1 MNLEGVL
8 GVDAA
13 SENVDGKPDSGAP
26 TDPSIKVEGDVVTDT
41 VPPCDGVSRRDPNE
55 HDEIVFVKE
64 VKNLKPRM
72 ARSPSVPTLYLE
84 ERTPSR
90 DPSPPRGAEFYS
102 IVLNAVERIALEL
115 DQLRK
120 LGVVSDAAAKKARQ
134 RRRLSRKVAEAL
146 PEVD

>member
-1 MNLEGVL
+1 MNLDRVL

-55 HDEIVFVKE
+55 HDEVVFVKE
-64 VKNLKPRM
+64 VKNPKPRM

-134 RRRLSRKVAEAL
+134 RRRLSRKAAEAL

>member
-26 TDPSIKVEGDVVTDT
+26 TDPSVEVEGDVVTDT

>member
-1 MNLEGVL
+1 MNLDRVL

-13 SENVDGKPDSGAP
+13 SENVDGKPDNGAP
-26 TDPSIKVEGDVVTDT
+26 TDPSDKVEGVVVSDT

-64 VKNLKPRM
+64 VKNPKPRM

-134 RRRLSRKVAEAL
+134 RRRLSRKAAEAL

>member
-1 MNLEGVL
+1 MNPDRVS

-64 VKNLKPRM
+64 VKNPKPRM

-134 RRRLSRKVAEAL
+134 RRRLSRKAAEAL

>member
-1 MNLEGVL
+1 MNLDRVL

-41 VPPCDGVSRRDPNE
+41 VPPCDGVSRRDPKE
-55 HDEIVFVKE
+55 HDEVVFIKE
-64 VKNLKPRM
+64 VKNPKPRM
-72 ARSPSVPTLYLE
+72 VRSPSVPTLYLE

-134 RRRLSRKVAEAL
+134 RRRLSRKAAEAL

>member
-1 MNLEGVL
+1 MNLEGVS

-55 HDEIVFVKE
+55 HDEVVFVKE
-64 VKNLKPRM
+64 VKNPKPRM

-134 RRRLSRKVAEAL
+134 RRRLSRKAAEAL

>member
-1 MNLEGVL
+1 MNLDRVL

-26 TDPSIKVEGDVVTDT
+26 TDPSVKVEGDVVTDT

-55 HDEIVFVKE
+55 HDEVVFVKE
-64 VKNLKPRM
+64 VKNPKPRM

-134 RRRLSRKVAEAL
+134 RRRLSRKAAEAL

>member
-26 TDPSIKVEGDVVTDT
+26 TDPSVKVEGDVVTDT

-84 ERTPSR
+84 DRTPSR

>member
-1 MNLEGVL
+1 MNPDRVL

-55 HDEIVFVKE
+55 HDEVVFVKE
-64 VKNLKPRM
+64 VKNPKPRM

-134 RRRLSRKVAEAL
+134 RRRLSRKAAEAL

>member
-1 MNLEGVL
+1 MNLDRVL

-26 TDPSIKVEGDVVTDT
+26 TDPSSKVEGDVVTDT

-64 VKNLKPRM
+64 VKNPKPRM

-134 RRRLSRKVAEAL
+134 RRRLSRKAAEAL

>member
-134 RRRLSRKVAEAL
+134 RRRLSRKAAEAL

>member
-1 MNLEGVL
+1 MNPDRVS

-26 TDPSIKVEGDVVTDT
+26 TDPSSKVEGDVVTDT

>member
-26 TDPSIKVEGDVVTDT
+26 TDPSVKVEGDVVTDT

-134 RRRLSRKVAEAL
+134 RRRLSRKAAEAL

>member
-1 MNLEGVL
+1 MNLEGVS

-26 TDPSIKVEGDVVTDT
+26 TDPSNKVEGDVAIDT

-64 VKNLKPRM
+64 VKNPKPRM
-72 ARSPSVPTLYLE
+72 VRSPSVPTLYLE

-134 RRRLSRKVAEAL
+134 RRRLSRKAAEAL

>member
-1 MNLEGVL
+1 MNPDRVSE
-8 GVDAA
+8 VDAA

-26 TDPSIKVEGDVVTDT
+26 TDPSDKVEGDVASDT
-41 VPPCDGVSRRDPNE
+41 VPPCDGVSRRDPKE
-55 HDEIVFVKE
+55 HEEVVFVKE
-64 VKNLKPRM
+64 VKNPKPRM

-134 RRRLSRKVAEAL
+134 RRRLSRKAAEAL

>member
-1 MNLEGVL
+1 MNLEAVL

-55 HDEIVFVKE
+55 HDEVVFVKE
-64 VKNLKPRM
+64 VKNPKPRM

-134 RRRLSRKVAEAL
+134 RRRLSRKAAEAL

>member
-1 MNLEGVL
+1 MNLEGVS

-26 TDPSIKVEGDVVTDT
+26 TDPSSKVEGDVVTDT
-41 VPPCDGVSRRDPNE
+41 VPPCDGVSRRDPKE
-55 HDEIVFVKE
+55 HDEVVFIKE
-64 VKNLKPRM
+64 VKNPKPRM
-72 ARSPSVPTLYLE
+72 VRSPSVPTLYLE

-134 RRRLSRKVAEAL
+134 RRRLSRKAAEAL

>member
-1 MNLEGVL
+1 MNLEGVS

-55 HDEIVFVKE
+55 HDEVVFVKE
-64 VKNLKPRM
+64 VKNPKPRM
-72 ARSPSVPTLYLE
+72 VRSPSVPTLYLE

-134 RRRLSRKVAEAL
+134 RRRLSRKAAEAL

>member
-26 TDPSIKVEGDVVTDT
+26 TDPSSKVEGDVVSDT

-55 HDEIVFVKE
+55 HDEVVFVKE
-64 VKNLKPRM
+64 VKNPKPRM
-72 ARSPSVPTLYLE
+72 VRSPSVPTLYLE

-134 RRRLSRKVAEAL
+134 RRRLSRKAAEAL

>member
-1 MNLEGVL
+1 MNLEEVL

-26 TDPSIKVEGDVVTDT
+26 TDPSVKVEGDVVTDT
-41 VPPCDGVSRRDPNE
+41 VPPCDGVSRRDPHE
-55 HDEIVFVKE
+55 HDEVVFVKE
-64 VKNLKPRM
+64 VKNPKPRM
-72 ARSPSVPTLYLE
+72 VRSPSVPTLYLE

-134 RRRLSRKVAEAL
+134 RRRLSRKAAEAL

>member
-1 MNLEGVL
+1 MNLEGVS

-26 TDPSIKVEGDVVTDT
+26 TDPSSKVEGDVTTDT
-41 VPPCDGVSRRDPNE
+41 VPPCDGVSRRDPKE
-55 HDEIVFVKE
+55 HDEVVFIKE
-64 VKNLKPRM
+64 VKNPKPRM

-134 RRRLSRKVAEAL
+134 RRRLSRKAAEAL

>member
-1 MNLEGVL
+1 M
-8 GVDAA
+8 
-13 SENVDGKPDSGAP
+13 
-26 TDPSIKVEGDVVTDT
+26 
-41 VPPCDGVSRRDPNE
+41 
-55 HDEIVFVKE
+55 FVKE
-64 VKNLKPRM
+64 VKNPKPRM

-134 RRRLSRKVAEAL
+134 RRRLSRKAAEAL

>member
-41 VPPCDGVSRRDPNE
+41 VPPCDRVSRRDPNE
-55 HDEIVFVKE
+55 HDEVVFVKE
-64 VKNLKPRM
+64 VKNPKPRM

-134 RRRLSRKVAEAL
+134 RRRLSRKAAEAL

>member
-1 MNLEGVL
+1 MNLDQVL

-13 SENVDGKPDSGAP
+13 SENVDGKPNSGAP
-26 TDPSIKVEGDVVTDT
+26 TDPSSKVEGDVIADT

-55 HDEIVFVKE
+55 HDEIVFIKE
-64 VKNLKPRM
+64 VKTPKPRM

-134 RRRLSRKVAEAL
+134 RRRLSRKAAEAL

>member
-1 MNLEGVL
+1 MNLEAVL

>member
-1 MNLEGVL
+1 MNLEGVS

-41 VPPCDGVSRRDPNE
+41 VPPCDGVSRRDPKE
-55 HDEIVFVKE
+55 HDEIVFIKE
-64 VKNLKPRM
+64 VKNPKPRM

-134 RRRLSRKVAEAL
+134 RRRLSRKAAEAL

>member
-1 MNLEGVL
+1 MNLEGVS

-26 TDPSIKVEGDVVTDT
+26 TDPSSKVEGDVATDT
-41 VPPCDGVSRRDPNE
+41 VPPCDGVARRDPNE

-64 VKNLKPRM
+64 VKNPKPRM

>member
-26 TDPSIKVEGDVVTDT
+26 TDPSVKVEGDVVTDT

>member
-1 MNLEGVL
+1 MNLDRVL

-26 TDPSIKVEGDVVTDT
+26 TDPSVKVEGDVVTDT

>member
-26 TDPSIKVEGDVVTDT
+26 TDPSSKVEGDVVSDT
-41 VPPCDGVSRRDPNE
+41 VPPCDGVSRRDPTE
-55 HDEIVFVKE
+55 HDEVVFVKE
-64 VKNLKPRM
+64 VKNPKPRM
-72 ARSPSVPTLYLE
+72 VRSPSVPTLYLE

-134 RRRLSRKVAEAL
+134 RRRLSRKAAEAL

>member
-26 TDPSIKVEGDVVTDT
+26 TDPSSKVEGDVVTDT

-64 VKNLKPRM
+64 VKNPKPRM
-72 ARSPSVPTLYLE
+72 VRSPSVPTLYLE

-134 RRRLSRKVAEAL
+134 RRRLSRKAAEAL

>member
-1 MNLEGVL
+1 MNPDRVLE
-8 GVDAA
+8 VDAA
-13 SENVDGKPDSGAP
+13 SENVDGKPDTGAP
-26 TDPSIKVEGDVVTDT
+26 TDPSDKVEGDVASDT
-41 VPPCDGVSRRDPNE
+41 VSPCDGVSRRDPKE
-55 HDEIVFVKE
+55 HDEVVFVKE
-64 VKNLKPRM
+64 VKNPKPRM

-134 RRRLSRKVAEAL
+134 RRRLSRKAAEAL

>member
-1 MNLEGVL
+1 MNLEGVS

-26 TDPSIKVEGDVVTDT
+26 TDPSSKVEGDVVTDT

-55 HDEIVFVKE
+55 HDEVVFVKE
-64 VKNLKPRM
+64 VKNPKPRM
-72 ARSPSVPTLYLE
+72 VRSPSVPTLYLE

-134 RRRLSRKVAEAL
+134 RRRLSRKAAEAL

>member
-1 MNLEGVL
+1 MNLDRVL

-26 TDPSIKVEGDVVTDT
+26 TDPSSKVEGDVVTDT

-55 HDEIVFVKE
+55 HDEVVFVKE
-64 VKNLKPRM
+64 VKNPKPRM

-134 RRRLSRKVAEAL
+134 RRRLSRKAAEAL

>member
-1 MNLEGVL
+1 MNLDRVL

-26 TDPSIKVEGDVVTDT
+26 TDPSVKVEGDVVTDT

-64 VKNLKPRM
+64 VKNPKPRM

-134 RRRLSRKVAEAL
+134 RRRLSRKAAEAL

>member
-1 MNLEGVL
+1 MNLDRVL

>member
-1 MNLEGVL
+1 MNPDRVS

-13 SENVDGKPDSGAP
+13 SENVDGKPDTGAR
-26 TDPSIKVEGDVVTDT
+26 TDPSGKVEGDVVSDT

-55 HDEIVFVKE
+55 HDEVVFVKE
-64 VKNLKPRM
+64 VKNPKPRM

-134 RRRLSRKVAEAL
+134 RRRLSRKAAEAL

>member
-1 MNLEGVL
+1 MNLDRVL

-13 SENVDGKPDSGAP
+13 SENVDGKPDNGAP
-26 TDPSIKVEGDVVTDT
+26 TDPSDKVEGDVVSDT
-41 VPPCDGVSRRDPNE
+41 VPPCDGVSRRDPKE
-55 HDEIVFVKE
+55 HDEVVFIQE
-64 VKNLKPRM
+64 VKNPKTRM
-72 ARSPSVPTLYLE
+72 VRSPSVPTLYLE

-134 RRRLSRKVAEAL
+134 RRRLSRKAAEAL

>member
-1 MNLEGVL
+1 MNLDRVL

-26 TDPSIKVEGDVVTDT
+26 TDPSVKVEGDVVTDT

-134 RRRLSRKVAEAL
+134 RRRLSRKAAEAL